1 MNILKI
7 CTNGINMQLWI
18 PIQIDHSF
26 TEFLEIVNTKQES
39 EKDSVDNKNGS

>member
-1 MNILKI
+1 MHKWHKYAIMN
-7 CTNGINMQLWI
+7 I
-18 PIQIDHSF
+18 PIQIDPSF

>member
-1 MNILKI
+1 MHKWHKYAI
-7 CTNGINMQLWI
+7 TNI